1 MKKIAIIGNPNS
13 GKSTIFNNLT
23 KLHQKVGHWP
33 GVTVEKYE
41 GRFTYKD
48 EEFEV
53 VDLPG
58 TYGLSSVSID
68 ERIARKY
75 LIEEK
80 PDAIILVVDSTNIE
94 RHLFLLVEILEMGHN
109 TILCLN
115 MTDLA
120 EEKGVFINENLL
132 SRILKIPVV
141 KTIGHKN
148 IGTEKL
154 KEAIYNAVKNKRNE
168 YLKIDYGEEIEKFI
182 EIIEKEVNFPENFL
196 KRWGLVKI
204 FSKDEEII
212 EFLKDKE
219 EVIQKINKIANFH
232 GYNVS
237 EDLIIEKKY
246 GFIKG
251 VLKECIRE
259 EKKVWKRLKISDE
272 VDRIIT
278 NPWIGIPLF
287 LLFML
292 LIFEAIFGIG
302 NPISD
307 LIDRIIGFLNSNLK
321 FLFSKIFPPLLISF
335 LTDGIING
343 VGSVTVFLPNIF
355 ILFFLISLVEDSG
368 VMARIAFIMDRFMH
382 YIGLHGKSFIPL
394 ILGFGCNVPAILG
407 TRIIESKRD
416 RIITI
421 MIIPLISCAARLPV
435 YILFASAFFKEYQAF
450 VVFSIYLTGIILAVI
465 AAKILSKFILRKEE
479 RPLLIMELPPYKK
492 PGIRWSVKMAILRS
506 KVFLQ
511 RAGSIILSMSIIV
524 WLLASL
530 PPGVS
535 YGSKESILGRI
546 GSFIAPVFSPAG
558 LGKWE
563 ISISLLIGIL
573 AKELIVSSFGVI
585 LGEENLISSL
595 QNIFTPLSAY
605 SFMLITLIYIP
616 CIATM
621 VAIKNEAGFKYLF
634 LTIIYTIFLGWII
647 ATIFYQIGNLF
658 L

>member
-1 MKKIAIIGNPNS
+1 MREIAIIGNPNS

-41 GRFTYKD
+41 GKFTYKD
-48 EEFEV
+48 EEFKLI
-53 VDLPG
+53 DLPG
-58 TYGLSSVSID
+58 TYGLSSISID

-80 PDAIILVVDSTNIE
+80 PDAIIVVADSTNIE
-94 RHLFLLVEILEMGHN
+94 RHLFLLIEVLEMGHN
-109 TILCLN
+109 AILCLN

-120 EEKGVFINENLL
+120 EEKGIFINENIL
-132 SRILKIPVV
+132 SQILKIPVV
-141 KTIGHKN
+141 KTIAHKN

-154 KEAIYNAVKNKRNE
+154 KEAIYNRVKNKRNE

-182 EIIEKEVNFPENFL
+182 EIIKKEVNFPENFPE
-196 KRWGLVKI
+196 RWGLIKI

-212 EFLKDKE
+212 EFLKDKKE
-219 EVIQKINKIANFH
+219 IIEKINKIANLH
-232 GYNVS
+232 GYTIS
-237 EDLIIEKKY
+237 EELIIEKKY

-251 VLKECIRE
+251 LLKECLRE
-259 EKKVWKRLKISDE
+259 EKKIWKRLEISDK
-272 VDRIIT
+272 VDKIIT
-278 NPWIGIPLF
+278 NPWIGMPLF
-287 LLFML
+287 LLFL
-292 LIFEAIFGIG
+292 LIIFETIFTIG

-307 LIDRIIGFLNSNLK
+307 LIDKIIGFLNSNLK
-321 FLFSKIFPPLLISF
+321 FLFSKIFSPFVVSF

-343 VGSVTVFLPNIF
+343 VGSVILFLPNLF
-355 ILFFLISLVEDSG
+355 ILFFLISLIEDSG
-368 VMARIAFIMDRFMH
+368 YMARVAFTMDRFMH

-394 ILGFGCNVPAILG
+394 ILGFGCNVPAILS

-421 MIIPLISCAARLPV
+421 MIIPLISCSARLPI

-450 VVFSIYLTGIILAVI
+450 VVFSIYLISVILAMVS
-465 AAKILSKFILRKEE
+465 AKILSKFILKKEE
-479 RPLLIMELPPYKK
+479 KTPLVMELPPYKK
-492 PGIRWSVKMAILRS
+492 PGIRWSLKMAIL
-506 KVFLQ
+506 KCKIFLK
-511 RAGSIILSMSIIV
+511 RAGTIILSMSIIV
-524 WLLASL
+524 WLLSSL

-535 YGSKESILGRI
+535 FGSKDSILGKI
-546 GSFIAPVFSPAG
+546 GSFIAPIFSPAG

-563 ISISLLIGIL
+563 ITVSLLIGIL
-573 AKELIVSSFGVI
+573 AKELIVSTFGVI
-585 LGEENLISSL
+585 LGEEDLISSL

-605 SFMLITLIYIP
+605 SFMLISLIYIP
-616 CIATM
+616 CLATM
-621 VAIKNEAGFKYLF
+621 IVIKNEAGLKYLF